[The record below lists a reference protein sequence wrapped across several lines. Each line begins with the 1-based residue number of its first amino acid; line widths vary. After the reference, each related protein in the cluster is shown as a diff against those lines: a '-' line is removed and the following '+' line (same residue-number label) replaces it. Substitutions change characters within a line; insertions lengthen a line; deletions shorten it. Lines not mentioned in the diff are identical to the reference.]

1 MRSQKWQ
8 KFYTAQVDEN
18 DCGVAALNMVLKYY
32 GSNYTLAHLR
42 NLAKTTNDGTT
53 ALGIVEA
60 AKHLNLN
67 AEAVRTDI
75 DFFSDFQITFPV
87 IVHVL
92 KDNYLPHYYVVYQVT
107 KTSLIIGDPDPT
119 VNTTTISKARFIKEW
134 TKIAIMI
141 TPNIKYK
148 PTKEPRHTL
157 INLVPLLIKQ
167 KKLISLIISAAF
179 LTTLI
184 SIAGT
189 YFFQL
194 IIDTYLPQM
203 LNNTL
208 TLVAIGLIAAYLFQA
223 AISYIQS
230 LLTIILGQRLMVDI
244 ILKYVHHLFNLP
256 MAFFATRHVGEI
268 TSRFSDA
275 SKIIDALGN
284 IMMTLFLDM
293 WILIAVGAFLAYKN
307 IILFLISLIV
317 IPIYIIIVWIFKKTF
332 HRLNQATMESSAI
345 VNSAIIESLSGIET
359 IKALTGESATKKKID
374 VLFCDLLRKN
384 LAYQKADQGQQAIKM
399 ATKLILTVVILWIGT
414 IFVMQHQLS
423 LGQLL
428 TYNALL
434 LYFLTPLENIINLQ
448 SKLQSARVAN
458 NRLNEIYLVQSEFS
472 KPRMINESYQLNGD
486 ITVNNVNFK
495 YGYSSN
501 TLKNISLTIHRN
513 QKVTIVGMSGSGKT
527 TLAKLLI
534 GFYEIQEQCG
544 NIQIN
549 QHNIN
554 DISRKVLRQ
563 YINYIPQEP
572 FIFSGTVLDN
582 LLLGS
587 RPNLTQET
595 IDQACSFAEIKADI
609 EKLSQGYYTKLSES
623 GSDLSGGQKQRLSIA
638 RALLYPAKCLIF
650 DESTSSLDTITEHK
664 IISNL
669 MDMKGKTIIFIAHRL
684 NIAAQTDKVIVLD
697 KGTVVEQGSHQQL
710 LNLNG
715 YYTRLI
721 NRQG

>member
-203 LNNTL
+203 LTNTL

-230 LLTIILGQRLMVDI
+230 
-244 ILKYVHHLFNLP
+244 
-256 MAFFATRHVGEI
+256 
-268 TSRFSDA
+268 
-275 SKIIDALGN
+275 
-284 IMMTLFLDM
+284 
-293 WILIAVGAFLAYKN
+293 
-307 IILFLISLIV
+307 
-317 IPIYIIIVWIFKKTF
+317 
-332 HRLNQATMESSAI
+332 
-345 VNSAIIESLSGIET
+345 
-359 IKALTGESATKKKID
+359 
-374 VLFCDLLRKN
+374 
-384 LAYQKADQGQQAIKM
+384 
-399 ATKLILTVVILWIGT
+399 
-414 IFVMQHQLS
+414 
-423 LGQLL
+423 
-428 TYNALL
+428 
-434 LYFLTPLENIINLQ
+434 
-448 SKLQSARVAN
+448 
-458 NRLNEIYLVQSEFS
+458 
-472 KPRMINESYQLNGD
+472 
-486 ITVNNVNFK
+486 
-495 YGYSSN
+495 
-501 TLKNISLTIHRN
+501 
-513 QKVTIVGMSGSGKT
+513 
-527 TLAKLLI
+527 
-534 GFYEIQEQCG
+534 
-544 NIQIN
+544 
-549 QHNIN
+549 
-554 DISRKVLRQ
+554 
-563 YINYIPQEP
+563 
-572 FIFSGTVLDN
+572 
-582 LLLGS
+582 
-587 RPNLTQET
+587 
-595 IDQACSFAEIKADI
+595 
-609 EKLSQGYYTKLSES
+609 
-623 GSDLSGGQKQRLSIA
+623 
-638 RALLYPAKCLIF
+638 
-650 DESTSSLDTITEHK
+650 
-664 IISNL
+664 
-669 MDMKGKTIIFIAHRL
+669 
-684 NIAAQTDKVIVLD
+684 
-697 KGTVVEQGSHQQL
+697 
-710 LNLNG
+710 
-715 YYTRLI
+715 
-721 NRQG
+721 

>member
-157 INLVPLLIKQ
+157 INLVLLLIKQ

-203 LNNTL
+203 LTNTL

-256 MAFFATRHVGEI
+256 M
-268 TSRFSDA
+268 
-275 SKIIDALGN
+275 
-284 IMMTLFLDM
+284 
-293 WILIAVGAFLAYKN
+293 AFLAYKN

-623 GSDLSGGQKQRLSIA
+623 GSDLSGGQK
-638 RALLYPAKCLIF
+638 
-650 DESTSSLDTITEHK
+650 
-664 IISNL
+664 
-669 MDMKGKTIIFIAHRL
+669 
-684 NIAAQTDKVIVLD
+684 
-697 KGTVVEQGSHQQL
+697 
-710 LNLNG
+710 
-715 YYTRLI
+715 
-721 NRQG
+721 

>member
-203 LNNTL
+203 LTNTL

-609 EKLSQGYYTKLSES
+609 EKLSQGYNTKLSES

-638 RALLYPAKCLIF
+638 RALLSPAKCLIF

>member
-284 IMMTLFLDM
+284 IMMTVFLDM

-317 IPIYIIIVWIFKKTF
+317 IPIYIIIVWILKKTF

-399 ATKLILTVVILWIGT
+399 ATKLILTVVTLWIGT

-638 RALLYPAKCLIF
+638 RALLSPAKCLIF